1 MMIESATAR
10 WLLTAVFAA
19 AALGTAWRR
28 QPAGQARR
36 ADRPT
41 AAFCIVMCAAL
52 IAMTWWPRPAAVTW
66 LQVAGFGCAALWFG
80 LASWGRFGQFR
91 RPRLVGMHHAL
102 MGGAMIW
109 MLVALS
115 GVAGIRPPGTGQD
128 AMTGMTAMSSAGP
141 PFPVLAVSG
150 LVAVCCA
157 AAALPWAARAVGP
170 GPRVTDTAAAG
181 QAAMSVGMA
190 AMLIVML

>member
-1 MMIESATAR
+1 MMIESGTAR

-19 AALGTAWRR
+19 AALSTALRWWR
-28 QPAGQARR
+28 PGQVRR
-36 ADRPT
+36 ADRPA

-52 IAMTWWPRPAAVTW
+52 IAMTWWLEPAAVTW

-80 LASWGRFGQFR
+80 LAGWRGSGRFRQ
-91 RPRLVGMHHAL
+91 PRLVGLHHAL

-115 GVAGIRPPGTGQD
+115 GVAVIRPAQG
-128 AMTGMTAMSSAGP
+128 AMTGMAAMPSAGP
-141 PFPVLAVSG
+141 PIPVLAVSG
-150 LVAVCCA
+150 LIAACCV
-157 AAALPWAARAVGP
+157 AAALPFAARAVGP
-170 GPRVTDTAAAG
+170 GRRVTDTAAAG
-181 QAAMSVGMA
+181 QAVMSAGMA